1 MTASFAPTLTS
12 AAFTCTVYAVVP
24 SAFLTSCVMVTSFVP
39 AASVTAWITS
49 AFTVAFT
56 PVLLVFPVAA
66 TAASAVTFP
75 LASFVTVTVAVVPS
89 GSFSA
94 GITIV
99 VVSFLVSSEGLVS
112 VVVLPLEEL
121 PPVEPPLV
129 LELFSRTTVP
139 PSVAAGM
146 ITLIFPLLTVYVFP
160 EYRSFKTVPLFSLTG
175 ISTVC
180 ATSLIFKPTYNF
192 VPL

>member
-1 MTASFAPTLTS
+1 MT
-12 AAFTCTVYAVVP
+12 
-24 SAFLTSCVMVTSFVP
+24 
-39 AASVTAWITS
+39 I
-49 AFTVAFT
+49 
-56 PVLLVFPVAA
+56 
-66 TAASAVTFP
+66 
-75 LASFVTVTVAVVPS
+75 TVAVVPS

-94 GITIV
+94 GITISVV

-112 VVVLPLEEL
+112 VVVLPLEE
-121 PPVEPPLV
+121 PPLI
-129 LELFSRTTVP
+129 LELFFRTTVP

>member
-1 MTASFAPTLTS
+1 
-12 AAFTCTVYAVVP
+12 
-24 SAFLTSCVMVTSFVP
+24 MVTSFVP

-94 GITIV
+94 GITLSV
-99 VVSFLVSSEGLVS
+99 VVASFLVSSEGLVS

-121 PPVEPPLV
+121 PPVDPPFV
-129 LELFSRTTVP
+129 LELFFRTTVP